1 MLTETRPWHPNT
13 DRPRRA
19 GVSSFGFS
27 GTNAHLILEEPP
39 TTEATDRPTTQAG
52 PIPWLISA
60 RSDDALRAQA
70 TRLTDHLDRRP
81 ETEPADVGRSLAARA
96 TLAHRAVVL
105 AEDRQTAL
113 TALAAGAAAPGLV
126 TGTAQGGR
134 TAFVFSGQGS
144 QRPGMGLELA
154 ETYPVYADAFDA
166 VCAELDRHLDR
177 PIRDVIAE
185 DAKALDQTVYT
196 QAALFAVEVAL
207 FRLVESFG
215 VTPHYLVGHSIGE
228 IAAAHVAGVLSLA
241 DAAKLVAARG
251 RLMQALPTGGV
262 MVAVRATEA
271 EVLPLLT
278 EGVDIA
284 AINGPR
290 SVVLS
295 GVADEVAAVAAHFE
309 KSKRLRVSHAFH
321 SVLMEPMLAE
331 FAQVAETLTYAQPRI
346 PVVSNLTGQVAE
358 SQDADY
364 WVRHVREAVRFADG
378 ISTLESL
385 GVSTFVEIGPD
396 GVLSAMGADCV
407 TDAVFVPVQR
417 SDRDQPTSLLTALA
431 QVFVRGVAVDWTSCL
446 TGGRL
451 IDLPTYAFQHER
463 YWPSVPEPAA
473 ATDAGEPADADFWA
487 AVEDGDLARLGIT
500 VDSAGDL
507 LPALVEWRRK
517 RQDAEVVDGWRY
529 RATWRPVTGEA
540 ADTLDGRWLIVG
552 ADRAD
557 ESLAGSLARTLTEAG
572 AEVLHAHS
580 STELG
585 DLPAPI
591 AGIVASPA
599 TGAELL
605 ALVQQLTGASV
616 AAPLWVVTTG
626 GAPVGRADAVT
637 PEASAVWGVG
647 RVVGLELPH
656 LWGGLVDVPA
666 GWDARVGA
674 RLVRVLAGGF
684 GAEDQ
689 VAVRSSGVY
698 VRRLVRSSAAVGDQ
712 PGWVP
717 SGTVLVTGGT
727 GSLGGRVAV
736 WAATHGAEHVV
747 LVSRRGAQA
756 AGAADVAA
764 AVEAAGAQVTVA
776 ACDMTDRD
784 AVRGLLDSLDSPV
797 RAVVHAAGVER
808 SALLVDTT
816 PDLWDE
822 VVGGKVAGAVHL
834 DELLGDDLD
843 AFVVFSSISG
853 IWGSGGQG
861 AYAAAN
867 AF

>member
-1 MLTETRPWHPNT
+1 
-13 DRPRRA
+13 
-19 GVSSFGFS
+19 
-27 GTNAHLILEEPP
+27 
-39 TTEATDRPTTQAG
+39 
-52 PIPWLISA
+52 IPWLISA
-60 RSDDALRAQA
+60 RSHDALRAQA
-70 TRLTDHLDRRP
+70 TRLTNHLDQRP
-81 ETEPADVGRSLAARA
+81 GTDPADVGRSLAARA

-105 AEDRQTAL
+105 AVDRQAAL

-144 QRPGMGLELA
+144 QQPGMGLELA

-177 PIRDVIAE
+177 PIRDVILD
-185 DAKALDQTVYT
+185 DAKALDQTAFT

-228 IAAAHVAGVLSLA
+228 IVAAHVSGVLSLA

-251 RLMQALPTGGV
+251 RLMQALPSGGV

-278 EGVDIA
+278 GGVSVA

-295 GVADEVAAVAAHFE
+295 GAAEEVAAVAANFK

-331 FAQVAETLTYAQPRI
+331 FAQVAGSLTYAQPRI
-346 PVVSNLTGQVAE
+346 PVVSNLTGQIAE
-358 SQDADY
+358 AQDAAY

-378 ISTLESL
+378 ISTLEGL
-385 GVSTFVEIGPD
+385 GVSTFVEISPD

-407 TDAVFVPVQR
+407 TDAAFVPVQR
-417 SDRDQPTSLLTALA
+417 SDRDQPTTLLTALA
-431 QVFVRGVAVDWTSCL
+431 QAFVRGVAVDWSQCL

-463 YWPSVPEPAA
+463 YWPSVPEPVAV
-473 ATDAGEPADADFWA
+473 TDAGEPADADFWA

-540 ADTLDGRWLIVG
+540 ADTLDGRWLIVD

-557 ESLAGSLARTLTEAG
+557 ESLTGSLARTLTEAG

-585 DLPAPI
+585 DLSAPI
-591 AGIVASPA
+591 AGIVVSPA

-616 AAPLWVVTTG
+616 TAPLWVVTTG

-647 RVVGLELPH
+647 RVVGLEVPH

-689 VAVRSSGVY
+689 VA
-698 VRRLVRSSAAVGDQ
+698 
-712 PGWVP
+712 
-717 SGTVLVTGGT
+717 
-727 GSLGGRVAV
+727 
-736 WAATHGAEHVV
+736 
-747 LVSRRGAQA
+747 
-756 AGAADVAA
+756 
-764 AVEAAGAQVTVA
+764 
-776 ACDMTDRD
+776 
-784 AVRGLLDSLDSPV
+784 
-797 RAVVHAAGVER
+797 
-808 SALLVDTT
+808 
-816 PDLWDE
+816 
-822 VVGGKVAGAVHL
+822 
-834 DELLGDDLD
+834 
-843 AFVVFSSISG
+843 
-853 IWGSGGQG
+853 
-861 AYAAAN
+861 
-867 AF
+867 